1 MCNSNSKKL
10 LNRTFYGVTL
20 IGKISRFPKN
30 DRKLISS
37 SLRIIFVSVNVTL
50 PDWELTTQSSV
61 QGFWTVWNWTFMRML
76 SQSQKVEAL
85 PRITAKKRLAILQ
98 SKLYISMRQHQNTTL
113 TKTTPVIYF
122 IPQMLNN
129 SLDTEQNLKWRTH
142 KA

>member
-37 SLRIIFVSVNVTL
+37 SLRIIFVSVKVTL

-61 QGFWTVWNWTFMRML
+61 QGFWTVWNWTFKRML
-76 SQSQKVEAL
+76 SQSKKVEAL
-85 PRITAKKRLAILQ
+85 PRITAKKSLAILQ
-98 SKLYISMRQHQNTTL
+98 SKLYISLRQHQM
-113 TKTTPVIYF
+113 TKDNSGDLLHSSNVEQF
-122 IPQMLNN
+122 IGYWTKSQMK
-129 SLDTEQNLKWRTH
+129 DP
-142 KA
+142 